1 VSCFIRPSFSLR
13 LLMYFDVVIQKESK
27 VIMTGYSTCSNCEP
41 LSVPTIWTAKVE
53 NDLLS
58 E

>member
-1 VSCFIRPSFSLR
+1 
-13 LLMYFDVVIQKESK
+13 MYFDVVIQKESK